1 MTIAYDH
8 TRIDPKPVKWQMGRV
23 LSVSTVLGAMSV
35 IQTFGLLFIGMHFIN
50 QKLFGVTIDP
60 RHLQTMIFLQLVVG
74 GHLMLFVTR
83 TKHWFFMRPFPS
95 VQLFWAIIGTQV
107 FAAVMCGFGWNIVPQ
122 LPWALIGL
130 VWVYN
135 LRWMFIQDI
144 VKKITYRL
152 LDYKAVHQA
161 AFLNKQ
167 TKSLTHDSQQV
178 SAS

>member
-1 MTIAYDH
+1 
-8 TRIDPKPVKWQMGRV
+8 
-23 LSVSTVLGAMSV
+23 
-35 IQTFGLLFIGMHFIN
+35 
-50 QKLFGVTIDP
+50 
-60 RHLQTMIFLQLVVG
+60 
-74 GHLMLFVTR
+74 
-83 TKHWFFMRPFPS
+83 MRPFPS

-135 LRWMFIQDI
+135 LIWMFIQDI